1 MDGRKLLKHEL
12 EERVIELE
20 KELTGW
26 KKKYDDLSHQYE
38 LLDKQNTALHTH
50 TDVFERIEDKLNNIH
65 TAVNEFQKPTITGLI
80 YTFLDSILFNKPVI
94 QLNNSNRIDYSTE
107 EEEDEEEDE
116 EEEDEDVDD
125 IVIEPPTPNDA

>member
-20 KELTGW
+20 TELTSW
-26 KKKYDDLSHQYE
+26 KKKYDELSHQYE

-50 TDVFERIEDKLNNIH
+50 SDLFERIEDKLNNIH

-80 YTFLDSILFNKPVI
+80 CTFLDGILFNKPVI
-94 QLNNSNRIDYSTE
+94 QLNNSNRVDYSSEEEDE

-116 EEEDEDVDD
+116 DEDD
-125 IVIEPPTPNDA
+125 IVIEPPTPGDV